1 MALLVKNLPANAGD
15 ARDSGLILE
24 LGRHPEIG
32 NGKPIPVFL
41 PGVFHGQRSLAEYSP
56 WGRKESVMTEH
67 ACARAHTHTHTHT
80 ITLCCFVELPSGET
94 HMGKELMSLAND
106 Q

>member
-1 MALLVKNLPANAGD
+1 MVLLVKNLPANAGD

-24 LGRHPEIG
+24 LGRYPEIG

-80 ITLCCFVELPSGET
+80 QSLSKITTAFLWSYPVERHSW
-94 HMGKELMSLAND
+94 ARN
-106 Q
+106 

>member
-24 LGRHPEIG
+24 LGRYPEIG

-67 ACARAHTHTHTHT
+67 ACARTDTHTHTHT
-80 ITLCCFVELPSGET
+80 Q
-94 HMGKELMSLAND
+94 SLSKVTIVVLWSYPMERHTWARN
-106 Q
+106 